1 MGNLDEYISI
11 CLCRMKTCCHFFWR
25 FIILTKALGK
35 CTANRIGVIYSG
47 TAQHLHSTCT
57 PSTKTKVLGKA
68 CHLAFVTT
76 LSFIITLY
84 LLTDVVKL
92 LIDGNDAH
100 CRNMDHNEGKE

>member
-11 CLCRMKTCCHFFWR
+11 YFRRTKTLLSFLLDVSSF
-25 FIILTKALGK
+25 LTKALGK

-84 LLTDVVKL
+84 L
-92 LIDGNDAH
+92 
-100 CRNMDHNEGKE
+100 